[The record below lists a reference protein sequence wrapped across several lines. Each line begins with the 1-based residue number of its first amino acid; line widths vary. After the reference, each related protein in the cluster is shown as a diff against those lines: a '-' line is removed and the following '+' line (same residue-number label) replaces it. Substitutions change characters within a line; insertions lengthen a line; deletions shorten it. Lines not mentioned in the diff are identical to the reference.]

1 MKIRIADLPS
11 DVSED
16 DIRGLLDNSEDIKSI
31 ELIEEGDSDSP
42 VAIVALDG
50 GEAAVEGA
58 VNLLNGRTW
67 KNATLRADKVLY

>member
-31 ELIEEGDSDSP
+31 EVVEEGDSDNP
-42 VAIVALDG
+42 VAIVDLEGD
-50 GEAAVEGA
+50 AAAEGA
-58 VNLLNGRTW
+58 VNLLNGRNW
-67 KNATLRADKVLY
+67 KNATLRAEKLLY